1 MKRKPMPLLRY
12 GLGLLLLGAFNIQP
26 ALGAEI
32 QSLDSIREAAR
43 QLIASQ
49 YPAGEADTRIEIGS
63 LDPRL
68 RLSKCSQ
75 PLETFF
81 PQGSRSHRPTV
92 GVRCSAPKKWTIYVS
107 AEVHQMVTVW
117 VASDYL
123 PRGSLIQQQDFTQK
137 QMDLSQL
144 RYGYYTDFNEVSG
157 KTLKRHLARGAVLT
171 PAAIAITKVIK
182 RGEHVTIIAETGG
195 IMVRAAGQALEDGGV
210 GDIIRVKNLNSRKVI
225 EARVDGPGRVKIN
238 F

>member
-1 MKRKPMPLLRY
+1 MQRKPAPLIRYLLGPLLLAALH
-12 GLGLLLLGAFNIQP
+12 GLP
-26 ALGAEI
+26 ALGEEI

-43 QLIASQ
+43 QLVASQ
-49 YPAGEADTRIEIGS
+49 YPVGKADTRIEIGS

-81 PQGSRSHRPTV
+81 PQGGRSNRPTV

-123 PRGSLIQQQDFTQK
+123 PRGSLIRQQDFTQK
-137 QMDLSQL
+137 QMDISQL
-144 RYGYYTDFNEVSG
+144 RYGYYTEFNEVSG

-171 PAAIAITKVIK
+171 PAAITVTKVIK
-182 RGEHVTIIAETGG
+182 RGEQVSIIAETGG
-195 IMVRAAGQALEDGGV
+195 ITVRAAGQALEDGGV

-225 EARVDGPGRVKIN
+225 EARVDGPGRVKIDL
-238 F
+238 

>member
-1 MKRKPMPLLRY
+1 MYRKPVSLLGY
-12 GLGLLLLGAFNIQP
+12 GLGLLLVGMLHSVP
-26 ALGAEI
+26 ALGEEI

-49 YPAGEADTRIEIGS
+49 YPAGQADTRIEIGS

-68 RLSKCSQ
+68 RLSRCAQ

-81 PQGSRSHRPTV
+81 PQGSRSNRPTV

-123 PRGSLIQQQDFTQK
+123 PRGSLIREQDFTQK

-144 RYGYYTDFNEVSG
+144 RYGYFTDFNHHCHQG
-157 KTLKRHLARGAVLT
+157 DKTRG
-171 PAAIAITKVIK
+171 
-182 RGEHVTIIAETGG
+182 TGQHH
-195 IMVRAAGQALEDGGV
+195 R
-210 GDIIRVKNLNSRKVI
+210 
-225 EARVDGPGRVKIN
+225 
-238 F
+238 